1 MTQISLFSGSA
12 ASSSHH
18 AGRNFAHQV
27 QSSGNSVAGRLGGL
41 VIALQEWQERYR
53 SRRDLVRMS
62 EHQLKD
68 IGLSRFDAEEE
79 YRKPFWRG

>member
-12 ASSSHH
+12 ASSQ
-18 AGRNFAHQV
+18 RNAHRHQPSLYRV
-27 QSSGNSVAGRLGGL
+27 TGGVGAVVVAFL
-41 VIALQEWQERYR
+41 EWQERHR
-53 SRRDLVRMS
+53 SRRDLMRLS

-79 YRKPFWRG
+79 YSKPFWRG